1 MNADNQFSNA
11 AAALAAVGNPEDRLP
26 SNGTNTG
33 SASLHSRQM
42 SQSNSQSGTSPPNFT
57 EKSVPNPTI
66 VPPSAAGPVHEDE
79 SASPSSQVR
88 PPTTSA
94 PSPISQNP
102 GAPSFSRPLPP
113 LPANY
118 RHQRGATRKMSKGG
132 GVQMVLEETG
142 SWSELADQSSTLPA
156 EGYEGLLNKGQKPP
170 NSGMLAFL
178 SRKKGRERSPK
189 PTEPGVLGKEGSRHI
204 ISS

>member
-1 MNADNQFSNA
+1 MPNFSNA
-11 AAALAAVGNPEDRLP
+11 AAALEAAGNPEDRLP
-26 SNGTNTG
+26 LNGTNAGTG

-42 SQSNSQSGTSPPNFT
+42 SQSNSQSGTSPPNFS
-57 EKSVPNPTI
+57 EKSFPNPNI
-66 VPPSAAGPVHEDE
+66 VPGAPGSVHDE
-79 SASPSSQVR
+79 ENVSPSSQVR
-88 PPTTSA
+88 PSVTSA
-94 PSPISQNP
+94 PSPVSQNP

-118 RHQRGATRKMSKGG
+118 RHQRGATRKMSKSG

-156 EGYEGLLNKGQKPP
+156 EGYEALISKGQKPP
-170 NSGMLAFL
+170 NSGMLSFL

-189 PTEPGVLGKEGSRHI
+189 PTEPGVLGKEGARHI